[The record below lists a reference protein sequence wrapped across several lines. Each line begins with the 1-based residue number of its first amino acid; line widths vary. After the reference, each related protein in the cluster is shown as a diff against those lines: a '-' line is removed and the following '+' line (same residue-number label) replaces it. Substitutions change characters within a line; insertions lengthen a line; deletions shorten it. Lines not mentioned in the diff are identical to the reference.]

1 VSRVDTAANGSGPW
15 GNNELPSA
23 PTASRESACPPVR
36 SRKDL
41 AMGLSLLGLVLGL
54 GEGDLIHLGNESY
67 TVDNGR
73 IVAGFWG
80 VRVSLIA

>member
-1 VSRVDTAANGSGPW
+1 
-15 GNNELPSA
+15 
-23 PTASRESACPPVR
+23 
-36 SRKDL
+36 
-41 AMGLSLLGLVLGL
+41 MGLSLLGLVLGL

-80 VRVSLIA
+80 VTVSLIA

>member
-1 VSRVDTAANGSGPW
+1 MWAADMEASPAGPW